1 MMILRY
7 KIAVVDDERDVLE
20 KITELLHKYADSCCE
35 DLIFEV
41 DTYSTGDEFLGSD
54 SKSYDVIFL
63 DINMPGTN
71 GLRVAKWIR
80 DSNKTAIIF
89 FCTHYAQY
97 AVKGY
102 EVDALGYIL
111 KPIEEQSFNRNL
123 ERMMKLLKASQ
134 HRQIHIKTVGGG
146 EVIGVSDIIY
156 IEVRIHNLF
165 YYVIDES
172 NSVAEFKTRG
182 SMQEMT
188 DSLGELGFARCGNS
202 FLVNL
207 RHVRALKG
215 GEVSLDGGI
224 NLTVSRKFLR
234 GFTDSFMKY
243 LNKNGTLNV

>member
-1 MMILRY
+1 M
-7 KIAVVDDERDVLE
+7 
-20 KITELLHKYADSCCE
+20 
-35 DLIFEV
+35 
-41 DTYSTGDEFLGSD
+41 
-54 SKSYDVIFL
+54 
-63 DINMPGTN
+63 
-71 GLRVAKWIR
+71 
-80 DSNKTAIIF
+80 
-89 FCTHYAQY
+89 
-97 AVKGY
+97 
-102 EVDALGYIL
+102 
-111 KPIEEQSFNRNL
+111 
-123 ERMMKLLKASQ
+123 
-134 HRQIHIKTVGGG
+134 
-146 EVIGVSDIIY
+146 
-156 IEVRIHNLF
+156 RIHNLF